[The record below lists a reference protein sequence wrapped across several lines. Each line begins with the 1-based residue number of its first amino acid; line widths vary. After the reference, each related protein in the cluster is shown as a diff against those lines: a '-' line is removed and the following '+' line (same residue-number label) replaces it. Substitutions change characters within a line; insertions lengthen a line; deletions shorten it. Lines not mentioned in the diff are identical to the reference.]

1 MENTNT
7 IGTIDEI
14 QSVIYIN
21 RFRSCVTFATLVEAW
36 VEVKNI
42 VSRLRQLND
51 SLLGRKPSC
60 AEKIENFSQKDH
72 EALRKPKDD
81 DEFYKLVDYLCDTV
95 RGMPDEPRP
104 IVKSEYSIP
113 LYYQLASDTAR
124 IAYSIPL
131 YYQLASDT
139 ARIAIVRDGERFAI
153 VMTARFLNGDA
164 SDRISEWLSDHYGNE
179 AVVEAP
185 EEGYEAD
192 DTDLATEM
200 DLTDLY

>member
-1 MENTNT
+1 MENNT
-7 IGTIDEI
+7 TATVTIDEI
-14 QSVIYIN
+14 QNVIYIN
-21 RFRSCVTFATLVEAW
+21 RFRSCQTFATLVEAW
-36 VEVKNI
+36 IEVKAI
-42 VSRLRQLND
+42 VSRLRQLNT

-81 DEFYKLVDYLCDTV
+81 REFYRLVDYLCDTV
-95 RGMPDEPRP
+95 RRMSDGPRP
-104 IVKSEYSIP
+104 MVKSGYSV
-113 LYYQLASDTAR
+113 
-124 IAYSIPL
+124 PL

-153 VMTARFLNGDA
+153 VMTSRFLNGDA
-164 SDRISEWLSDHYGNE
+164 GARISEWLSDHYGNE

-192 DTDLATEM
+192 DMDLATEM

>member
-1 MENTNT
+1 MDNTNT

-21 RFRSCVTFATLVEAW
+21 RFRSCQTFATLVEAW

-81 DEFYKLVDYLCDTV
+81 GEFYRLVDYLCDTV

-104 IVKSEYSIP
+104 MVKSE
-113 LYYQLASDTAR
+113 
-124 IAYSIPL
+124 YSIPL

-164 SDRISEWLSDHYGNE
+164 SDRISAWLSDHYGNE